1 MVFQTFCRNFAAKF
15 RLFGMKKELFIIFAA
30 FALVFAACAH
40 KQQEAKVNV
49 IDTIPVLVTQIQKCN
64 RLYTAEAHV
73 HKIITHDDQLNIK
86 GSIFKKSFNI
96 HVPGS
101 NRKVAI
107 PMDATIKAYIDFQG
121 FTAQNVNRKGDK
133 IEIILPDPK
142 MALTSS
148 KIDHNSVKQYVSL
161 TRSNFSDAELS
172 QLEQQGRE
180 SIIRDIPN
188 LDLTEQAQLS
198 AANTLI
204 PMLKDMGFKEENIK
218 ISFRK
223 KFTWEDIKNFFD
235 TSTVE
240 NKNSPNKEKTS
251 STH

>member
-1 MVFQTFCRNFAAKF
+1 
-15 RLFGMKKELFIIFAA
+15 MKKGLFIIFAA
-30 FALVFAACAH
+30 FALGLTCVFTACSH
-40 KQQEAKVNV
+40 KQQEEKVNV

-73 HKIITHDDQLNIK
+73 HKIITHDDQLNLK

-101 NRKVAI
+101 NRKAAI
-107 PMDATIKAYIDFQG
+107 PMDATVKAYIDFQG
-121 FTAQNVNRKGDK
+121 FSEKNVNRKGDK

-142 MALTSS
+142 MTLTSS
-148 KIDHNSVKQYVSL
+148 KIDHNGVKQYVSL
-161 TRSNFSDAELS
+161 TRSNFSDAELA
-172 QLEQQGRE
+172 QLEQQGRA

-223 KFTWEDIKNFFD
+223 KFTLEDIKSFFD
-235 TSTVE
+235 ASTVE
-240 NKNSPNKEKTS
+240 KKKTSNKEGSSNKEKTS
-251 STH
+251 SIH

>member
-1 MVFQTFCRNFAAKF
+1 LVFQTFCRNFAAKF

-30 FALVFAACAH
+30 FALVFAACSH

-133 IEIILPDPK
+133 IEIIPDPK

>member
-1 MVFQTFCRNFAAKF
+1 
-15 RLFGMKKELFIIFAA
+15 MKKGLLIILSA
-30 FALVFAACAH
+30 FVLTLVSCTH

-49 IDTIPVLVTQIQKCN
+49 IDTMSVLVTQIQKCN

-73 HKIITHDDQLNIK
+73 HKIITHDDQLNLK
-86 GSIFKKSFNI
+86 GSLFKKSFNI

-107 PMDATIKAYIDFQG
+107 PMDATVKAYIDFQG
-121 FTAQNVNRKGDK
+121 FSAKNVNHKGNK

-142 MALTSS
+142 MILTSS
-148 KIDHNSVKQYVSL
+148 KIDHDGVKQYVSL
-161 TRSNFSDAELS
+161 ARSNFSDAELS
-172 QLEQQGRE
+172 LLEQHGRE

-188 LDLTEQAQLS
+188 LNLTEQAQLN
-198 AANTLI
+198 AANMLI

-223 KFTWEDIKNFFD
+223 KFTVEDIKSFFEA
-235 TSTVE
+235 TVKNASTVE
-240 NKNSPNKEKTS
+240 KKVSDKENAP

>member
-1 MVFQTFCRNFAAKF
+1 MVLASCS
-15 RLFGMKKELFIIFAA
+15 
-30 FALVFAACAH
+30 H
-40 KQQEAKVNV
+40 KQPDTKPNV
-49 IDTIPVLVTQIQKCN
+49 IDTIPVLMTQIQKCN

-73 HKIITHDDQLNIK
+73 HKIITHDDQLNLK

-96 HVPGS
+96 HIPGS

-107 PMDATIKAYIDFQG
+107 PIDATIKTYIDFQN
-121 FTAQNVNRKGDK
+121 FSTKNINHKGDK

-142 MALTSS
+142 MILTSS
-148 KIDHNSVKQYVSL
+148 KIDHQGVKQYVSL

-180 SIIRDIPN
+180 SIMRDIPN
-188 LDLTEQAQLS
+188 LNLTEQAQLS

-223 KFTWEDIKNFFD
+223 KFTIDDIKGFFD
-235 TSTVE
+235 TSSIE
-240 NKNSPNKEKTS
+240 KKRNSSNRGTTS
-251 STH
+251 SIH